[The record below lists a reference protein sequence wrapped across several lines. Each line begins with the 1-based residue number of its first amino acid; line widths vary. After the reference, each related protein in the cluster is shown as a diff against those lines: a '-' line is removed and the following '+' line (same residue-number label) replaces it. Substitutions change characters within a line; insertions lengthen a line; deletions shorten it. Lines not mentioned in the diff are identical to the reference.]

1 MRRIIELDGFDL
13 QRLFGGEEV
22 ECSFQDG
29 TDIIVKATPNAIKNF
44 QSTAMSEA
52 KRQLLEDIEERFNQ
66 FQEANRGGHS
76 FLEKKLN
83 IPEVSPNDTCNG
95 GVCDIILP
103 GSGE

>member
-29 TDIIVKATPNAIKNF
+29 SDIVVKTTPNAIENT
-44 QSTAMSEA
+44 QNAVMAEA

-66 FQEANRGGHS
+66 FQETNRGNQG